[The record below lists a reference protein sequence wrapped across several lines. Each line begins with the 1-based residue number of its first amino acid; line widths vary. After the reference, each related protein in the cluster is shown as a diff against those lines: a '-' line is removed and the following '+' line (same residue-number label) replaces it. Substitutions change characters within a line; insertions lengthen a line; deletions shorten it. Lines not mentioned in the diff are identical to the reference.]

1 VHMQKQDEMSAPRFR
16 RYSVSVF
23 GWVSGTK
30 EAVCDLNGLGRC
42 SSAGLFMLTSAL
54 CGLAAALV
62 FGYLRAAAP
71 TTGPGSEFR
80 VIGAV
85 VVGGTPLTGG
95 RGAFP
100 LSPERRRDIATG
112 LLIIVTGSL
121 DLGLRRRPRSRIV

>member
-1 VHMQKQDEMSAPRFR
+1 MQKQDEMSAPRFR

-71 TTGPGSEFR
+71 TTGAGSEFR
-80 VIGAV
+80 VMGARSR
-85 VVGGTPLTGG
+85 
-95 RGAFP
+95 RGHSF
-100 LSPERRRDIATG
+100 DW
-112 LLIIVTGSL
+112 
-121 DLGLRRRPRSRIV
+121 RPRCFSAIPRTSA